1 MNCQAVN
8 PYLPSFEYVPDAE
21 PRVFGERVYVYGSHD
36 QFDGKD
42 FCMKDYVCWSASI
55 YDLANWKYEGIIYKR
70 EQDKYLSDAKDRR
83 LFAPDVQ
90 RGIDGRYY
98 LYYAYDFS
106 GVIGVAVCD
115 TPAGG
120 YEYYGH
126 VQYAD
131 GTFLGKKENDVFQ
144 YDPGIF
150 VDSVGKVYLYSGFC
164 PVKEM
169 MARFNLPKPIAK
181 GAMVIELEEDMI
193 TIKKEPTVMIPSAEY
208 AKGTSFEGHG
218 FFEAAS
224 MRKMGEQYYFI
235 YSSENGHELCYAT
248 SNKPNTDFVYG
259 GVIIS
264 NGDIGYQG
272 RKEPLNYTG
281 TNHGSI
287 EHINNQW
294 YVFYHRQTNGN
305 PYSRQGCAEKIEVL
319 RGGGIL
325 QAEMTSCGL
334 NKGPLKGKGVY
345 QAGIACCLMSKNGA
359 TEYKAKSQVSS
370 EHPFITQEGEDRESN
385 PDQYI
390 ANLQAGAVVGF
401 KYFNIK
407 ELEKISVT
415 IRGNGQG
422 KIKVY
427 TKLWDRVA
435 AQIEITAMKEWVTF
449 SQPMQIEAGVTSLW
463 FVYEGNGFIELK
475 SFELR

>member
-1 MNCQAVN
+1 MNDQAVN

-21 PRVFGERVYVYGSHD
+21 PRVFGERIYVYGSHD
-36 QFDGKD
+36 QFNGND
-42 FCMKDYVCWSASI
+42 FCLKDYVCWSASI
-55 YDLANWKYEGIIYKR
+55 HDLANWNYEGIIYKR

-90 RGIDGRYY
+90 RGNDGRYY

-126 VQYAD
+126 VRYAD
-131 GTFLGKKENDVFQ
+131 GTILGTKEGDVFQ
-144 YDPGIF
+144 YDPGIL
-150 VDSVGKVYLYSGFC
+150 VESTGKVFLYTGFC
-164 PVKEM
+164 PSKEIR
-169 MARFNLPKPIAK
+169 ARFSLPKQVAK
-181 GAMVIELEEDMI
+181 GAMVMELEQDMV
-193 TIKKEPTVMIPSAEY
+193 TIKESPSVMIPSKEY
-208 AKGTSFEGHG
+208 TKGTSFEGHG

-224 MRKMGEQYYFI
+224 IRKIGERYYFI

-248 SNKPNTDFVYG
+248 SDKPNTDFVYG

-272 RKEPLNYTG
+272 RIEPLNYIG

-287 EHINNQW
+287 ENINDQW

-305 PYSRQGCAEKIEVL
+305 PYSRQGCAERIEVL
-319 RGGGIL
+319 NNGEIL
-325 QAEMTSCGL
+325 QTEMTSCGL
-334 NKGPLKGKGVY
+334 NKEPLEGKGIY
-345 QAGIACCLMSKNGA
+345 QAGIACCLMSRTGA

-370 EHPFITQEGEDRESN
+370 EHPFITQEGRDRECN

-390 ANLQAGAVVGF
+390 TNLQMGAVIGF
-401 KYFNIK
+401 KYFKIK
-407 ELEKISVT
+407 ELENIAVT
-415 IRGNGQG
+415 VRGNGKG

-427 TKLWDRVA
+427 TKLFDKLVTTVA
-435 AQIEITAMKEWVTF
+435 IHALDEWMTF
-449 SQPMQIEAGVTSLW
+449 SQPIQIEAGVTALW
-463 FVYEGNGFIELK
+463 FIYEGDGFIEFK